1 MAQGHWQIVQRDRR
15 GRPHYGPVETL
26 PVEEAPRA
34 VVATALRA
42 ANLMGD
48 GLYGV
53 DLKERGGRAYVMEV
67 NDNPTLETEVEDE
80 VLGDALYRRV
90 MEVFLERLERVTA
103 GRAAET
109 PQAAAAGV
117 AAAATARVEG
127 REP

>member
-1 MAQGHWQIVQRDRR
+1 VEAV
-15 GRPHYGPVETL
+15 PVDD
-26 PVEEAPRA
+26 VPRT
-34 VVATALRA
+34 VLTTALRA

-67 NDNPTLETEVEDE
+67 NDNPTLETGEEDAA
-80 VLGDALYRRV
+80 VGDALYRRV

-103 GRAAET
+103 GRAAE
-109 PQAAAAGV
+109 PAAV
-117 AAAATARVEG
+117 PVTE